1 MTATPDAAEGR
12 RAHPDQSPAA
22 RQDRLPQIR
31 TGRRRRDAPPGA
43 ELVDA
48 VEKLVVCLGVGQDHA
63 KAVQWYQRAAEQGY
77 AAAQHNLGFMYLAG
91 RGVAQDTL
99 RAHMWFDLASRRG
112 LEAAREGRD
121 AAASELT
128 PDQIAEAQRLVREW
142 KPVAER

>member
-1 MTATPDAAEGR
+1 VGQDHVEAARWYLKAAEQGH
-12 RAHPDQSPAA
+12 AEAQHNLGTMYQS
-22 RQDRLPQIR
+22 
-31 TGRRRRDAPPGA
+31 G
-43 ELVDA
+43 
-48 VEKLVVCLGVGQDHA
+48 LGVGQDHA

-77 AAAQHNLGFMYLAG
+77 AAAQHNLGVMYLAG
-91 RGVAQDTL
+91 QGVAQDTL

-112 LEAAREGRD
+112 LEAARKGRD